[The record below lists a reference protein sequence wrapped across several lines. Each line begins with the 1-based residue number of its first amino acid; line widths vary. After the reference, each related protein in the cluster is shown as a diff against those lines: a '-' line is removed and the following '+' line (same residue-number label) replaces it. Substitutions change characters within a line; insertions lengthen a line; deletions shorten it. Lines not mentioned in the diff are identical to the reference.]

1 GVMQALSVFRGG
13 FTREAAAHV
22 AGATLHDLRALADKS
37 LLQLGSAPSTWL
49 RTGGRYEIH
58 ELLRQYAAE
67 RLGEVPGARETAKD
81 RHCAYYA
88 QLLHTREADLI
99 GRHQREALAEIEG
112 EIENVRAAWNWAVDQ
127 GKIEEIDRSLES
139 LAEFY
144 CIRARFQEGEQAFAR
159 AAQRLAR
166 EQSDM
171 ASRPEVSRESR
182 IVLGKVLLQQGRFCD
197 PLGLAEKGV
206 ELFQKSLAIL
216 RDLDARREMAYALC
230 YLCHLG
236 EKPLCQEALAIFE
249 EIGDRRGIALCL
261 RGLADFL
268 AGEYGAGRQLVQ
280 ESLAIFRELGN
291 QKEIATSLHRLGWV
305 AWLLGEC
312 EVARDLHQESLVL
325 YQEIGDQSGVADSLE
340 YLGLDVLYGFKEY
353 GEAKQ
358 LFQESLAIHEEIGN
372 LYGMSVALPS
382 LGEIALVLGEY
393 AEAAQLAQKGLILA
407 EKCSDPT
414 QVPVCLR
421 VLGLAACGLGDLKG
435 AR

>member
-1 GVMQALSVFRGG
+1 
-13 FTREAAAHV
+13 
-22 AGATLHDLRALADKS
+22 
-37 LLQLGSAPSTWL
+37 
-49 RTGGRYEIH
+49 
-58 ELLRQYAAE
+58 
-67 RLGEVPGARETAKD
+67 
-81 RHCAYYA
+81 
-88 QLLHTREADLI
+88 
-99 GRHQREALAEIEG
+99 
-112 EIENVRAAWNWAVDQ
+112 
-127 GKIEEIDRSLES
+127 
-139 LAEFY
+139 
-144 CIRARFQEGEQAFAR
+144 
-159 AAQRLAR
+159 
-166 EQSDM
+166 
-171 ASRPEVSRESR
+171 
-182 IVLGKVLLQQGRFCD
+182 
-197 PLGLAEKGV
+197 
-206 ELFQKSLAIL
+206 
-216 RDLDARREMAYALC
+216 MAYALC

-435 AR
+435 ARRYLHQALEAGMTVRAMPWVLDIFHGIAMLLAAEGERERALELLTLALHHPAYALIMRDRDASLVAQLEAELPPDVAAAAQERGRARDLDATVAELLIELQEGSGAAGEMAARPPLPESKDG